1 MNVPSAVAEALGD
14 ETVSATVSLKGED
27 ALYVTPTRTIHYGA
41 EGFLSDESVES
52 YPHDAE
58 RVTVEEGR
66 RKSTITFDYG
76 TDGTRSLT
84 VPEKYVSDSL
94 HPILAGVFRA
104 RGVIEPG
111 ETVSATYRF
120 GELTLVVTSRRLVKH
135 VGAAV
140 WDEEYVAVPYESVQG
155 LETEKGSVASQ
166 LVVSTP
172 ERSERIKTPNEGFR
186 RVDETIRDA
195 IYQFYEVED
204 QAAFEAAVRPVEEDE
219 EPAEGEES
227 ASAGNAEP
235 DEEDAFVP
243 ALDTASIHDELDEL
257 EALLDD
263 QETLLEEQLAA
274 IEDQRSRLETL
285 RSQIED

>member
-52 YPHDAE
+52 YPHEAE

-104 RGVIEPG
+104 REVIEPG

-120 GELTLVVTSRRLVKH
+120 GELTLVVTNRRLVKH

-166 LVVSTP
+166 LVISTP
-172 ERSERIKTPNEGFR
+172 DRTERIKTPNEGFR

-195 IYQFYEVED
+195 IYQFYEVPD
-204 QAAFEAAVRPVEEDE
+204 QAAFEAAVRPAEDE
-219 EPAEGEES
+219 EPDTDEES
-227 ASAGNAEP
+227 TTAGKPEPAESA
-235 DEEDAFVP
+235 AFVS
-243 ALDTASIHDELDEL
+243 AVDTASILDELDEL

-274 IEDQRSRLETL
+274 IEDQRSRLDRL